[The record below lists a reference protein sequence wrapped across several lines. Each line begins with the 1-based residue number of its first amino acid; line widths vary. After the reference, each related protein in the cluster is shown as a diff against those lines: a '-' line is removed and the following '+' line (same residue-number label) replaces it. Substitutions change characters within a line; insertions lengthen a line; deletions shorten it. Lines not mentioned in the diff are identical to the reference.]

1 MLTIR
6 QNLLETIRGGSP
18 DRFVN
23 QYEYL
28 DLVFDPITMNCAGGC
43 QPGETKQTDWGFW
56 VTFPGGTPGPFP
68 VHTGDKI
75 LIKDVTRWREVLKA
89 PDPMAYP
96 QPMWDFFAGLTPP
109 PDRNERFTACTIYTG
124 IFEKLHYMMSM
135 DTALVNLIVEPE
147 AMHELIDFLTD
158 WEIECAKVQI
168 EHIHPDALFHHDD
181 FGSQTKSFMSPEM
194 FEEFFVPA
202 YKRIYSFWKANGV
215 QIIVHHSD
223 SYAANLVPGMIEM
236 GVDIFQGAVSEN
248 NIPELLRKYGGQIS
262 IHGGLDNGKF
272 DTADWSAEK
281 IRAALVDLIESCG
294 TKYLIPGFTQGGPGS
309 IYPGAYEAAAAAIE
323 VLSKIYFK

>member
-1 MLTIR
+1 M
-6 QNLLETIRGGSP
+6 
-18 DRFVN
+18 
-23 QYEYL
+23 
-28 DLVFDPITMNCAGGC
+28 
-43 QPGETKQTDWGFW
+43 
-56 VTFPGGTPGPFP
+56 
-68 VHTGDKI
+68 
-75 LIKDVTRWREVLKA
+75 LKA

-96 QPMWDFFAGLTPP
+96 QAMWDFFAGLTPP
-109 PDRNERFTACTIYTG
+109 PDRNERFTACIVFTG
-124 IFEKLHYMMSM
+124 IFEKLHYMMSI
-135 DTALVNLIVEPE
+135 DTALLNLVVEPE

-168 EHIHPDALFHHDD
+168 DHIHPDALFHHDD

-202 YKRIYSFWKANGV
+202 YKKIYGFWKENGV
-215 QIIVHHSD
+215 QLIVHHSD

-248 NIPELLRKYGGQIS
+248 NIPELLKKYGGQLS

-294 TKYLIPGFTQGGPGS
+294 TKYLIPGFTQGGIGS
-309 IYPGAYEAAAAAIE
+309 IYPGAYEAASAAIDE
-323 VLSKIYFK
+323 LSKIYFK